1 MGSERSRSL
10 RDRRR
15 QEEEEEAKARK
26 RYALWGG
33 VGAGILIL
41 AIGVWAFKGF
51 GTPPTGTTDPEAKTR
66 LEKLFEL
73 YKAYSADNRR
83 PPPNEQA
90 LKDYYAKL
98 STEQKARFGDNVET
112 LFQNPR
118 DGEKY
123 EVRYGVPF
131 NPGGSSQAIM
141 WEKNG
146 QGGKRYVALSMGYVV
161 LRGEEDFN
169 ELVKR
174 K

>member
-33 VGAGILIL
+33 VGAGVLIL
-41 AIGVWAFKGF
+41 GIGVLAFKGF
-51 GTPPTGTTDPEAKTR
+51 GTPPTGTSDPDAKTR
-66 LEKLFEL
+66 MEKLFEL
-73 YKAYSADNRR
+73 YKAYSIENRKG
-83 PPPNEQA
+83 PPNEQA

-98 STEQKARFGDNVET
+98 SAEQKARFGENVDT

-118 DGEKY
+118 DGAPY
-123 EVRYGVPF
+123 HVRYGVKVDPAVSV
-131 NPGGSSQAIM
+131 PVI
-141 WEKNG
+141 WEENG

-161 LRGEEDFN
+161 LRGEEDFK
-169 ELVKR
+169 ELMK
-174 K
+174 KK